1 MQNWKAH
8 IGEALQY
15 EELQNTVARQMNAS
29 FSGLSARLIIF
40 IRMKKI
46 QAKSINMQV
55 SVIFAYLF
63 MNPRN
68 PGKDLLRNS
77 GKQTCLRINT

>member
-1 MQNWKAH
+1 MQKWKAH

-15 EELQNTVARQMNAS
+15 EELQNTMARQMNAS

-40 IRMKKI
+40 RMKKI

-55 SVIFAYLF
+55 LVIFAYLF